1 MKKKTVKI
9 LKIVLPLLLGVFLI
23 WYSYSK
29 FTPDQLTE
37 IKDHF
42 KNANYWFLLLS
53 LLFGFFSHL
62 SRAYRWN
69 FMLEPLGYKPKL
81 ANNAMA
87 VFIAYLFNLAI
98 PRSGEVSRALV
109 INKYDN
115 VPFDKAFGTIVA
127 ERIADVLVL
136 GFIVLLAF
144 ALQFDALKD
153 FLLEIIP
160 IQKLLIAGITLTL
173 LGIAGLFFIYKTNF
187 KISLKIRKLI
197 AGLKEGLLAILKM
210 KKVWPFIFHT
220 VFIWIMYVAM
230 FYICIFALEETS
242 SFSFSTVITAFV
254 VGSFA
259 IAFTN
264 GGFGSYPFF
273 IAEILL
279 LFGISATVGT
289 AFGWIVWISQ
299 FVMILLFG
307 GLSLLL
313 LPVYNRNK

>member
-1 MKKKTVKI
+1 M
-9 LKIVLPLLLGVFLI
+9 LGVFLI
-23 WYSYSK
+23 WFSYSK
-29 FTPDQLTE
+29 FSPEQLAE
-37 IKDHF
+37 IKNHF
-42 KNANYWFLLLS
+42 KNANYRFLLLS
-53 LLFGFFSHL
+53 LVFGFLSHL

-69 FMLEPLGYKPKL
+69 FMLEPMGYKPKL
-81 ANNAMA
+81 MNNTMA
-87 VFIAYLFNLAI
+87 VFTAYLFNLAI

-127 ERIADVLVL
+127 ERVADVLIL
-136 GFIVLLAF
+136 GLLVLLA
-144 ALQFDALKD
+144 LSMQFDTLKD
-153 FLLEIIP
+153 FLLDLIP
-160 IQKLLIAGITLTL
+160 LQKLIVGILILGALGVTGI
-173 LGIAGLFFIYKTNF
+173 LFVYKTSF
-187 KISLKIRKLI
+187 SISIKIRNLVS
-197 AGLKEGLLAILKM
+197 GLKDGLLSILKM
-210 KKVWPFIFHT
+210 KKVWPFILHT
-220 VFIWIMYVAM
+220 IFIWVMYIAM
-230 FYICIFALEETS
+230 FYICIYALEETS
-242 SFSFSTVITAFV
+242 SFSFSTVIAAFV

-299 FVMILLFG
+299 FVMILIFG